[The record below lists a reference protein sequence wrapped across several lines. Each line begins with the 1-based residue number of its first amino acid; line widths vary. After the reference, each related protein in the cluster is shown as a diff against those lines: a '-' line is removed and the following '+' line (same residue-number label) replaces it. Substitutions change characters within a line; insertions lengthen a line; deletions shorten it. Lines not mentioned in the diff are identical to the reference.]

1 MSTITQIKKRN
12 GSLATFSTEKITIA
26 MTKAFDEAHADVTE
40 SKLRDI
46 TDSVVLFMEESFVGD
61 RVPGVEDVQDLVEKA
76 IMKEGYF
83 EVAKIYILYRYEHA
97 KIRAKVKEEVI
108 QKIEENELMVTK
120 ANGKK
125 ERFSLEKI
133 RKNLQYFVKK
143 EGSAVDVEGIVNQ
156 CRNEVYDGVTTEEVR
171 RALIMVVRSMIEI
184 DPAYS
189 KLAARLLLDKIYREV
204 FGTGFRY
211 ENIAAEHKKVFSRN
225 IKNAVK
231 DGLLD
236 ERMLKFDTEKLS
248 ATFSQENDYLF
259 EYMGLEILAS
269 RYFMEDAETK
279 KPLETPQMFWMRI
292 AMGTAMNEKEEDRER
307 VVADFYDILSNFYY
321 TPGGRTLFQAGA
333 KKAQLANCFLNTVPD
348 SLDSIFKALSDNAQ
362 YLKWS
367 GGTGT
372 DWTPLRAT
380 GAPIKGTG
388 VNSQGIIPFLKI
400 ANDVNVAINRSGK
413 RRGAGCVY
421 LETWHLD
428 IEDFLELRK
437 NTGDERRRTH
447 DINTAN
453 WIPDLFM
460 KRVRDGGDWT
470 LFSPHEVPDLH
481 EIYGSAFE
489 KKYAEYEK
497 MADEGKI
504 KMSKR
509 LPATDLWK
517 KMIGML
523 FETGHP
529 WITFK
534 DPCNVRSPQ
543 DHVGVVHNSNLCC
556 MTADQR
562 VVTNE
567 GLVTV
572 GYLYEKARRLGL
584 VGENGNTPL
593 MNGSVQ
599 RVFGRSGAVLAG
611 PMLLPRPNAPIVKIV
626 TKEGYTH
633 KVTPDH
639 KVWVV
644 DRGWVEAQ
652 ELKAG
657 DKIETQQAEGLWG
670 NTNAQNDAY
679 ICGIVAGDGTF
690 MVRENTVSVMIDLW
704 ANEFALVKEIEQ
716 MASVS
721 ILANGEQ
728 EFRTTSVLHPRFVG
742 NDYKKRLTSAP
753 LARVLAKRGF
763 TQKTK
768 LQVPEFVWTGT
779 KETVAAYLRGLYAA
793 DATVEASGE
802 VTTCSLAS
810 VKKEFLGDIQILLA
824 NFGVKSSL
832 TRMRGVGTALFPD
845 GRGGRQE
852 YVQNELWR
860 LMVMSIQGCKVMEE
874 ITGLGK
880 LRDNIQYLE
889 NLKKDGYAQKMHAT
903 FTELEPMASEDAYC
917 LQVFTDEHSWTVNGL
932 ITKNTEITLNTSA
945 DETAVCTLGSL
956 NFAKF
961 VRDGKFDKELVGR
974 VTKSAIRMLDNVID
988 INYYPTD
995 DAMRGSTRH
1004 RPVGL
1009 GVRGYHDAL
1018 YMLGINF
1025 DSKESVDFADESME
1039 VVSYY
1044 AILASSE
1051 LARERGVYSTY
1062 KGSKWDRNL
1071 FPADTIDLLEKERG
1085 EEIEVTRDG
1094 KLDWAPVRASVKKH
1108 GMRNSNV
1115 MAIAPTASTANLVG
1129 CIPCVEP
1136 IYKNIY
1142 VKSN

>member
-12 GSLATFSTEKITIA
+12 GTLAPFSVEKITLA
-26 MTKAFDEAHADVTE
+26 MTKAFNEASAEVTE
-40 SKLRDI
+40 SKLKDI
-46 TDSVVLFMEESFVGD
+46 TDSVVLFMEESFTGD
-61 RVPGVEDVQDLVEKA
+61 RIPGVEDVQDLVEKA

-97 KIRAKVKEEVI
+97 KIRAKEKEEVI

-120 ANGKK
+120 RNGKK

-133 RKNLQYFVKK
+133 RKNLEYFVKK
-143 EGSAVDVEGIVNQ
+143 EGSAVDVEVIVNQ
-156 CRNEVYDGVTTEEVR
+156 CQNEVYDGVTTEEVR

-204 FGTGFRY
+204 FGVDFRY
-211 ENIAAEHKKVFSRN
+211 ENIVAEHKKVFTRN
-225 IKNAVK
+225 IKNAVR

-236 ERMLKFDTEKLS
+236 ERMLKFNTEKLS
-248 ATFSQENDYLF
+248 DTFHQENDYLF

-269 RYFMEDAETK
+269 RYFIEDLETK

-333 KKAQLANCFLNTVPD
+333 KKAQLANCFLNVVPD
-348 SLDSIFKALSDNAQ
+348 SLDSIFKSLSDNAQ

-372 DWTPLRAT
+372 SWTPLRAT

-489 KKYAEYEK
+489 KKYIEYEK

-543 DHVGVVHNSNLCC
+543 DHVGVVHNSNLC
-556 MTADQR
+556 
-562 VVTNE
+562 
-567 GLVTV
+567 
-572 GYLYEKARRLGL
+572 
-584 VGENGNTPL
+584 
-593 MNGSVQ
+593 
-599 RVFGRSGAVLAG
+599 
-611 PMLLPRPNAPIVKIV
+611 
-626 TKEGYTH
+626 
-633 KVTPDH
+633 
-639 KVWVV
+639 
-644 DRGWVEAQ
+644 
-652 ELKAG
+652 
-657 DKIETQQAEGLWG
+657 
-670 NTNAQNDAY
+670 
-679 ICGIVAGDGTF
+679 
-690 MVRENTVSVMIDLW
+690 
-704 ANEFALVKEIEQ
+704 
-716 MASVS
+716 
-721 ILANGEQ
+721 
-728 EFRTTSVLHPRFVG
+728 
-742 NDYKKRLTSAP
+742 
-753 LARVLAKRGF
+753 
-763 TQKTK
+763 
-768 LQVPEFVWTGT
+768 
-779 KETVAAYLRGLYAA
+779 
-793 DATVEASGE
+793 
-802 VTTCSLAS
+802 
-810 VKKEFLGDIQILLA
+810 
-824 NFGVKSSL
+824 
-832 TRMRGVGTALFPD
+832 
-845 GRGGRQE
+845 
-852 YVQNELWR
+852 
-860 LMVMSIQGCKVMEE
+860 
-874 ITGLGK
+874 
-880 LRDNIQYLE
+880 
-889 NLKKDGYAQKMHAT
+889 
-903 FTELEPMASEDAYC
+903 
-917 LQVFTDEHSWTVNGL
+917 
-932 ITKNTEITLNTSA
+932 TEITLNTSA

-961 VRDGKFDKELVGR
+961 VQNGKFDKELVGR

-1039 VVSYY
+1039 IVSYY

-1051 LARERGVYSTY
+1051 LARERGTYSTY

-1071 FPADTIDLLEKERG
+1071 FPVDTVDLLEKERG
-1085 EEIEVTRDG
+1085 EEIVVTRDG
-1094 KLDWAPVRASVKKH
+1094 KLDWTSVRASVKKY

-1142 VKSN
+1142 VKSNKEGDFVVVNKYLIEDLKKHNLWNREMLNKIKYYDGSIQEILDIPRELKLKYKEVFEIDSRWLIEAAARRAKWIDQSQSLNIFFSGTSGRELSEIYFHAWKLGLKTTYYLRTLGASQVEKSTVSTAEFGSTHIRSSFGMKEIAAAEKVDSDEQAAQQVMESKAVSEEFLAKVRAGEAVGVCESCEG

>member
-12 GSLATFSTEKITIA
+12 GTTVPFSAEKIALA
-26 MTKAFDEAHADVTE
+26 MKKAFTEVNAEVTE
-40 SKLRDI
+40 SKLRDMG
-46 TDSVVLFMEESFVGD
+46 DSVVLLMEEAFGAD
-61 RVPGVEDVQDLVEKA
+61 RIPGVEDVQDLVEKA

-97 KIRAKVKEEVI
+97 KIRAKEKEEII

-120 ANGKK
+120 RDGRK

-143 EGSAVDVEGIVNQ
+143 EGSAVDVDVIVNQ
-156 CRNEVYDGVTTEEVR
+156 CQNEVYDGVTTEEVR

-204 FGTGFRY
+204 FGVDFRY
-211 ENIAAEHKKVFSRN
+211 ENLVAEHKKVFTRN
-225 IKNAVK
+225 IKNAVR

-236 ERMLKFDTEKLS
+236 ERMLAFDTDKLS
-248 ATFSQENDYLF
+248 ETFHQENDYFF

-269 RYFMEDAETK
+269 RYFMEDIETK

-292 AMGTAMNEKEEDRER
+292 AMGTAMNEKPEDRDR

-348 SLDSIFKALSDNAQ
+348 SLDSIFKSLSDNAQ

-421 LETWHLD
+421 LETWHMD

-470 LFSPHEVPDLH
+470 LFSPHEVSDLH

-504 KMSKR
+504 KMFKR
-509 LPATDLWK
+509 LPASDLWK
-517 KMIGML
+517 KMVGML

-543 DHVGVVHNSNLCC
+543 DHVGVVHNSNLC
-556 MTADQR
+556 
-562 VVTNE
+562 
-567 GLVTV
+567 
-572 GYLYEKARRLGL
+572 
-584 VGENGNTPL
+584 
-593 MNGSVQ
+593 
-599 RVFGRSGAVLAG
+599 
-611 PMLLPRPNAPIVKIV
+611 
-626 TKEGYTH
+626 
-633 KVTPDH
+633 
-639 KVWVV
+639 
-644 DRGWVEAQ
+644 
-652 ELKAG
+652 
-657 DKIETQQAEGLWG
+657 
-670 NTNAQNDAY
+670 
-679 ICGIVAGDGTF
+679 
-690 MVRENTVSVMIDLW
+690 
-704 ANEFALVKEIEQ
+704 
-716 MASVS
+716 
-721 ILANGEQ
+721 
-728 EFRTTSVLHPRFVG
+728 
-742 NDYKKRLTSAP
+742 
-753 LARVLAKRGF
+753 
-763 TQKTK
+763 
-768 LQVPEFVWTGT
+768 
-779 KETVAAYLRGLYAA
+779 
-793 DATVEASGE
+793 
-802 VTTCSLAS
+802 
-810 VKKEFLGDIQILLA
+810 
-824 NFGVKSSL
+824 
-832 TRMRGVGTALFPD
+832 
-845 GRGGRQE
+845 
-852 YVQNELWR
+852 
-860 LMVMSIQGCKVMEE
+860 
-874 ITGLGK
+874 
-880 LRDNIQYLE
+880 
-889 NLKKDGYAQKMHAT
+889 
-903 FTELEPMASEDAYC
+903 
-917 LQVFTDEHSWTVNGL
+917 
-932 ITKNTEITLNTSA
+932 TEITLNTSA

-961 VRDGKFDKELVGR
+961 VKNGKFDKELVGR
-974 VTKSAIRMLDNVID
+974 VTRSAIRMLDNVID
-988 INYYPTD
+988 INYYPTE

-1051 LARERGVYSTY
+1051 LAKERGTYSTY
-1062 KGSKWDRNL
+1062 KGSKWERNL
-1071 FPADTIDLLEKERG
+1071 FPVDTVDLLEKERG
-1085 EEIEVTRDG
+1085 EEILVDREE
-1094 KLDWAPVRASVKKH
+1094 KLDWAPVRASVKKY

-1142 VKSN
+1142 VKSNKEGDFIVVNKYLVEDLKKNNLWSREMLNKIKYYDGSIQEILDIPRELKLKYKEVFEIDSRWLIEAAARRAKWIDQSQSLNIFFSGTSGRELSEIYFHAWKLGLKTTYYLRTLGASQVEKSTVSTAEFGSTHIRSSFGMKEIAAAEKVDSDEQAAQQVLESKAVSEEFLAKVRAGEAVGVCESCEG

>member
-12 GSLATFSTEKITIA
+12 GTLAPFSAEKITLA
-26 MTKAFDEAHADVTE
+26 MKKAFEGAGVEIAD
-40 SKLRDI
+40 SRLRDI
-46 TDSVVLFMEESFVGD
+46 TDSVAALILERFGNE
-61 RVPGVEDVQDLVEKA
+61 RVAGVEDVQDLVERA
-76 IMKEGYF
+76 VIEAGHF
-83 EVAKIYILYRYEHA
+83 DVAKAYMIYRYEHA
-97 KIRAKVKEEVI
+97 KIREQAKEEVL

-120 ANGKK
+120 RNGKK

-133 RKNLQYFVKK
+133 RKNLEYFVQKK
-143 EGSAVDVEGIVNQ
+143 EDGEGAGVDVNVIVNQ
-156 CRNEVYDGVTTEEVR
+156 CQNEVYDGITTEEVR

-204 FGTGFRY
+204 FGIDFRY
-211 ENIAAEHKKVFSRN
+211 ENIVAEHKKVFTRN
-225 IKNAVK
+225 IKNAVR

-236 ERMLKFDTEKLS
+236 ERMLKFNTEKLS
-248 ATFSQENDYLF
+248 DTFRQENDYLF

-269 RYFMEDAETK
+269 RYFMEDTETK

-333 KKAQLANCFLNTVPD
+333 KKAQLANCFLNVVPD

-372 DWTPLRAT
+372 SWTPLRAT

-453 WIPDLFM
+453 WIPDIFM
-460 KRVRDGGDWT
+460 KRVRDGGEWT

-481 EIYGSAFE
+481 EIYGAAFE
-489 KKYAEYEK
+489 KKYAAYEK

-504 KMSKR
+504 KMYKR
-509 LPATDLWK
+509 LPAADLWK

-543 DHVGVVHNSNLCC
+543 DHVGVVHNSNLC
-556 MTADQR
+556 
-562 VVTNE
+562 
-567 GLVTV
+567 
-572 GYLYEKARRLGL
+572 
-584 VGENGNTPL
+584 
-593 MNGSVQ
+593 
-599 RVFGRSGAVLAG
+599 
-611 PMLLPRPNAPIVKIV
+611 
-626 TKEGYTH
+626 
-633 KVTPDH
+633 
-639 KVWVV
+639 
-644 DRGWVEAQ
+644 
-652 ELKAG
+652 
-657 DKIETQQAEGLWG
+657 
-670 NTNAQNDAY
+670 
-679 ICGIVAGDGTF
+679 
-690 MVRENTVSVMIDLW
+690 
-704 ANEFALVKEIEQ
+704 
-716 MASVS
+716 
-721 ILANGEQ
+721 
-728 EFRTTSVLHPRFVG
+728 
-742 NDYKKRLTSAP
+742 
-753 LARVLAKRGF
+753 
-763 TQKTK
+763 
-768 LQVPEFVWTGT
+768 
-779 KETVAAYLRGLYAA
+779 
-793 DATVEASGE
+793 
-802 VTTCSLAS
+802 
-810 VKKEFLGDIQILLA
+810 
-824 NFGVKSSL
+824 
-832 TRMRGVGTALFPD
+832 
-845 GRGGRQE
+845 
-852 YVQNELWR
+852 
-860 LMVMSIQGCKVMEE
+860 
-874 ITGLGK
+874 
-880 LRDNIQYLE
+880 
-889 NLKKDGYAQKMHAT
+889 
-903 FTELEPMASEDAYC
+903 
-917 LQVFTDEHSWTVNGL
+917 
-932 ITKNTEITLNTSA
+932 TEITLNTSA

-961 VRDGKFDKELVGR
+961 VKNGKFDKELVGR

-1009 GVRGYHDAL
+1009 GIRGYHDAL

-1051 LARERGVYSTY
+1051 LARERGTYSTY

-1071 FPADTIDLLEKERG
+1071 FPADTVDLLEKERG
-1085 EEIEVTRDG
+1085 EEILVERGG
-1094 KLDWAPVRASVKKH
+1094 KLDWSAVRASVKKH

-1142 VKSN
+1142 VKSNKEGDFVVVNKYLVEDLKKINLWNREMLNKIKYYDGSIQEILDIPRELKLKYKEVFEIDSRWLIEAAARRAKWIDQSQSLNIFFSGTSGRELSEIYFHAWKLGLKTTYYLRTLGASQVEKSTVSTAEFGSTHIRSSFGMKEIAAAEKADAEADVPPVIESKAVSEEFLAKVRAGEAVGICESCEG

>member
-1 MSTITQIKKRN
+1 M
-12 GSLATFSTEKITIA
+12 
-26 MTKAFDEAHADVTE
+26 
-40 SKLRDI
+40 
-46 TDSVVLFMEESFVGD
+46 
-61 RVPGVEDVQDLVEKA
+61 EDV
-76 IMKEGYF
+76 
-83 EVAKIYILYRYEHA
+83 
-97 KIRAKVKEEVI
+97 
-108 QKIEENELMVTK
+108 
-120 ANGKK
+120 
-125 ERFSLEKI
+125 
-133 RKNLQYFVKK
+133 
-143 EGSAVDVEGIVNQ
+143 
-156 CRNEVYDGVTTEEVR
+156 
-171 RALIMVVRSMIEI
+171 
-184 DPAYS
+184 
-189 KLAARLLLDKIYREV
+189 
-204 FGTGFRY
+204 
-211 ENIAAEHKKVFSRN
+211 
-225 IKNAVK
+225 
-231 DGLLD
+231 
-236 ERMLKFDTEKLS
+236 
-248 ATFSQENDYLF
+248 
-259 EYMGLEILAS
+259 
-269 RYFMEDAETK
+269 ETK

-292 AMGTAMNEKEEDRER
+292 AMGTAMNEKEEDRDR

-348 SLDSIFKALSDNAQ
+348 SLDSIFKSLSDNAQ

-380 GAPIKGTG
+380 GAPIRGTG

-489 KKYAEYEK
+489 KKYVEYEK

-509 LPATDLWK
+509 LPANDLWK

-529 WITFK
+529 WVTFK

-543 DHVGVVHNSNLCC
+543 DHVGVVHNSNLC
-556 MTADQR
+556 
-562 VVTNE
+562 
-567 GLVTV
+567 
-572 GYLYEKARRLGL
+572 
-584 VGENGNTPL
+584 
-593 MNGSVQ
+593 
-599 RVFGRSGAVLAG
+599 
-611 PMLLPRPNAPIVKIV
+611 
-626 TKEGYTH
+626 
-633 KVTPDH
+633 
-639 KVWVV
+639 
-644 DRGWVEAQ
+644 
-652 ELKAG
+652 
-657 DKIETQQAEGLWG
+657 
-670 NTNAQNDAY
+670 
-679 ICGIVAGDGTF
+679 
-690 MVRENTVSVMIDLW
+690 
-704 ANEFALVKEIEQ
+704 
-716 MASVS
+716 
-721 ILANGEQ
+721 
-728 EFRTTSVLHPRFVG
+728 
-742 NDYKKRLTSAP
+742 
-753 LARVLAKRGF
+753 
-763 TQKTK
+763 
-768 LQVPEFVWTGT
+768 
-779 KETVAAYLRGLYAA
+779 
-793 DATVEASGE
+793 
-802 VTTCSLAS
+802 
-810 VKKEFLGDIQILLA
+810 
-824 NFGVKSSL
+824 
-832 TRMRGVGTALFPD
+832 
-845 GRGGRQE
+845 
-852 YVQNELWR
+852 
-860 LMVMSIQGCKVMEE
+860 
-874 ITGLGK
+874 
-880 LRDNIQYLE
+880 
-889 NLKKDGYAQKMHAT
+889 
-903 FTELEPMASEDAYC
+903 
-917 LQVFTDEHSWTVNGL
+917 
-932 ITKNTEITLNTSA
+932 TEITLNTSA

-961 VRDGKFDKELVGR
+961 VRNGKFDKELVGR

-1051 LARERGVYSTY
+1051 LAKERGTYSTY

-1071 FPADTIDLLEKERG
+1071 FPADTVDLLQNERG
-1085 EEIEVTRDG
+1085 EEILVERGG

-1142 VKSN
+1142 VKSNKEGDFVVVNKYLVEDLKKQNLWNREMLNKIKYYDGSIQEIMDIPRELKLKYKEVFEIDSRWLIEAAARRAKWIDQSQSLNIFFSGTSGRELSEIYFHAWKLGLKTTYYLRTLGASQVEKSTVSTAEFGSTHIRSSFGMKEIAAAELADAEADVPPVIESKAVSEEFLAKVRAGEAVGICESCEG

>member
-1 MSTITQIKKRN
+1 MVP
-12 GSLATFSTEKITIA
+12 FSTEKITIA
-26 MTKAFDEAHADVTE
+26 MTKAFSEVNAEVTE

-46 TDSVVLFMEESFVGD
+46 TDSVVVLMEANFVGEK
-61 RVPGVEDVQDLVEKA
+61 VPGVEDVQDLVERA
-76 IMKEGYF
+76 IIEAGYF
-83 EVAKIYILYRYEHA
+83 DVAKTYMIYRYEHA
-97 KIRAKVKEEVI
+97 KIREQAKEEVL

-120 ANGKK
+120 RNGKK

-133 RKNLQYFVKK
+133 RKNLEYFVKK
-143 EGSAVDVEGIVNQ
+143 EGSAVDVEVIVNQ

-204 FGTGFRY
+204 FGVDFRY
-211 ENIAAEHKKVFSRN
+211 ENLAAEHKKVFTRN
-225 IKNAVK
+225 IKNAVR

-248 ATFSQENDYLF
+248 ETFRQENDYLF
-259 EYMGLEILAS
+259 EYMGLEILSS
-269 RYFMEDAETK
+269 RYFIEDLETK

-333 KKAQLANCFLNTVPD
+333 KKAQLANCFLNVVPD
-348 SLDSIFKALSDNAQ
+348 SLDSIFKSLSDNAQ

-372 DWTPLRAT
+372 SWTPLRAT

-421 LETWHLD
+421 LETWHMD

-460 KRVRDGGDWT
+460 KRVRDGGEWT
-470 LFSPHEVPDLH
+470 LFSPHEVSDLH

-489 KKYAEYEK
+489 KKYTEYEK

-504 KMSKR
+504 KMFKR

-543 DHVGVVHNSNLCC
+543 DHVGVVHNSNLC
-556 MTADQR
+556 
-562 VVTNE
+562 
-567 GLVTV
+567 
-572 GYLYEKARRLGL
+572 
-584 VGENGNTPL
+584 
-593 MNGSVQ
+593 
-599 RVFGRSGAVLAG
+599 
-611 PMLLPRPNAPIVKIV
+611 
-626 TKEGYTH
+626 
-633 KVTPDH
+633 
-639 KVWVV
+639 
-644 DRGWVEAQ
+644 
-652 ELKAG
+652 
-657 DKIETQQAEGLWG
+657 
-670 NTNAQNDAY
+670 
-679 ICGIVAGDGTF
+679 
-690 MVRENTVSVMIDLW
+690 
-704 ANEFALVKEIEQ
+704 
-716 MASVS
+716 
-721 ILANGEQ
+721 
-728 EFRTTSVLHPRFVG
+728 
-742 NDYKKRLTSAP
+742 
-753 LARVLAKRGF
+753 
-763 TQKTK
+763 
-768 LQVPEFVWTGT
+768 
-779 KETVAAYLRGLYAA
+779 
-793 DATVEASGE
+793 
-802 VTTCSLAS
+802 
-810 VKKEFLGDIQILLA
+810 
-824 NFGVKSSL
+824 
-832 TRMRGVGTALFPD
+832 
-845 GRGGRQE
+845 
-852 YVQNELWR
+852 
-860 LMVMSIQGCKVMEE
+860 
-874 ITGLGK
+874 
-880 LRDNIQYLE
+880 
-889 NLKKDGYAQKMHAT
+889 
-903 FTELEPMASEDAYC
+903 
-917 LQVFTDEHSWTVNGL
+917 
-932 ITKNTEITLNTSA
+932 TEITLNTSA
-945 DETAVCTLGSL
+945 NETAVCTLGSL

-961 VRDGKFDKELVGR
+961 VKNGEFDKELVGR

-995 DAMRGSTRH
+995 DAMRGSTLH

-1009 GVRGYHDAL
+1009 GIRGYHDAL

-1039 VVSYY
+1039 IVSYY

-1051 LARERGVYSTY
+1051 LAKERGVYSTY

-1071 FPADTIDLLEKERG
+1071 FPVDTVDLLQKERG
-1085 EEIEVTRDG
+1085 EEIDVTRDG
-1094 KLDWAPVRASVKKH
+1094 KLDWAPVRASVKKN

-1142 VKSN
+1142 VKSNKEGDFVVVNKYLVEDLKKHNLWNREMLNKIKYYDGSIQEILDIPRELKLKYKEVFEIDSRWLIEAAARRAKWIDQSQSLNIFFSGTSGRELSEIYFHAW